1 MGATELAAWWGAIV
15 ATGVAIWDVVKWKRR
30 NTPRLKIETRQNED
44 DEFVVKIA
52 NIGEVPALI
61 EEVRFI
67 CFARHRF
74 FFRKQIE
81 LEPRF
86 SLFGDSGSPPV
97 TLASG
102 EPWETKIG
110 PETTLRTGLPWFS
123 QKPVGVRIDIY
134 EAHRRRPY
142 RLHPDARRFIQW
154 IRSFA

>member
-102 EPWETKIG
+102 EPWEIYTVLDHVEKYHPQLDTLMTEDFHIFHPQDY
-110 PETTLRTGLPWFS
+110 PECCAAST
-123 QKPVGVRIDIY
+123 V
-134 EAHRRRPY
+134 
-142 RLHPDARRFIQW
+142 
-154 IRSFA
+154 